1 MYSTSLFQFTTAI
14 PLLLT
19 FYTYFFNK
27 RALAES
33 ISRCLTN
40 YYKENGDCKECPL
53 GYFGDNCTNICPSSY
68 YGRLCFHK
76 CKCLPCHHIY
86 ECVSTTLKRIAET
99 TSYSY
104 DTKDETTD
112 TNQIHVPET
121 TSYEYKNEDKT
132 KCSKQTPENVI
143 ISDTVL
149 IISVG
154 SLLCFMLILVII
166 REVCL
171 CCRFPQPVGR
181 KTIREAV

>member
-1 MYSTSLFQFTTAI
+1 MTPRMKQRTQIKYMYQVKINVNTKKYVLAYSIVWLYKSRTFFQTKYSKCQCFCYKSSCFLYFT
-14 PLLLT
+14 
-19 FYTYFFNK
+19 
-27 RALAES
+27 
-33 ISRCLTN
+33 
-40 YYKENGDCKECPL
+40 
-53 GYFGDNCTNICPSSY
+53 
-68 YGRLCFHK
+68 
-76 CKCLPCHHIY
+76 
-86 ECVSTTLKRIAET
+86 
-99 TSYSY
+99 
-104 DTKDETTD
+104 
-112 TNQIHVPET
+112 ET

-154 SLLCFMLILVII
+154 SLLWFMLILVII